1 MDNQQERFDLRLA
14 WLAAIKEKL
23 INQKSSTTT
32 RQDHS
37 IVIRYSL
44 NS

>member
-14 WLAAIKEKL
+14 MLK
-23 INQKSSTTT
+23 NQKSSTTT
-32 RQDHS
+32 RQDRN
-37 IVIRYSL
+37 IAIRYSL